1 MNRAVAR
8 DGEAR
13 SRIQLGIQPNL
24 SQFLLLIVINVF
36 VGGMVGLERTVV
48 PLLGK
53 QQFHIDSTSLITS
66 FIVSFGITKAL
77 IDLISGQLADHWGR
91 KPVLVLGWLAGLPVP
106 FLLIFAPNWSWIIA
120 ANVFLGINQGF
131 AWSMTVLMK
140 IDLAGPARRGLAMG
154 LNEFAGYGAV
164 GLTAV
169 VTGYIA
175 GSAGLRPKPFY
186 LGIGYAI
193 TGFLLS
199 LLLARETRGH
209 MEHESRA
216 ASEAP
221 GPSETAEKIR
231 FREVFAVTSWKNKTL
246 FGACQ
251 AGLVNN
257 LNDGIAWGIFP
268 LFFAAHGLNVQHIGV
283 IKAVY
288 PFVWAGGQLVSG
300 PLSDRWGRKGLIVGG
315 MWVQALAHP
324 LIALGAGVS
333 AWATGLGGAVLLGAG
348 TAMVYPALLAVV
360 GDIAHPNWRARSF
373 SIYRFWRDMG
383 YAVGAFLAGMI
394 GNWLGLNW
402 AIHVAGM
409 LTFASG
415 TLAWLS
421 MRETRTNGELEQTNT
436 GVAG

>member
-1 MNRAVAR
+1 MNRAAI
-8 DGEAR
+8 GNCAAQ
-13 SRIQLGIQPNL
+13 SQIQLGIRPNL

-53 QQFHIDSTSLITS
+53 QQFHIASTSLITS

-77 IDLISGQLADHWGR
+77 IDLVSGQLADHWGR
-91 KPVLVLGWLAGLPVP
+91 KPILVLGWLAGLPVP
-106 FLLIFAPNWSWIIA
+106 FLIIYAPDWSWIIA
-120 ANVFLGINQGF
+120 ANVLLGVNQGF

-175 GSAGLRPKPFY
+175 GSSGLRPKPFY

-193 TGFLLS
+193 TGLLLS
-199 LLLARETRGH
+199 LLFARETRGH
-209 MEHESRA
+209 MEHESQR

-221 GPSETAEKIR
+221 KPPAAPGKNQ
-231 FREVFAVTSWKNKTL
+231 FREVFAVTSWKDKTL

-257 LNDGIAWGIFP
+257 LNDGVAWGIFP
-268 LFFAAHGLNVQHIGV
+268 LFFAAHGLNVEHIGV

-324 LIALGAGVS
+324 LIAIGSRVS
-333 AWATGLGGAVLLGAG
+333 PWATGLGGAVLLGLG
-348 TAMVYPALLAVV
+348 TAMVYPTLLAAI
-360 GDIAHPNWRARSF
+360 GDTARPSWRARSF

-383 YAVGAFLAGMI
+383 YAVGAFIAGII
-394 GNWLGLNW
+394 GNRLGLNW
-402 AIHVAGM
+402 AIEVAGM
-409 LTFASG
+409 LTFVSG
-415 TLAWLS
+415 LLAWLS
-421 MRETRTNGELEQTNT
+421 MRETRANRKAEQTNT
-436 GVAG
+436 GIAG